1 MRATRWAAA
10 FISVVT
16 ALGGWWLY
24 PAADE
29 EIAYRQTGTASW
41 YGAELEGRPTAS
53 GEPFDPD
60 RLTAAHR
67 RLPLGSTVTVT
78 NVENGEKV
86 TVEINDRG
94 PFTDKRVI
102 DLSEAAAER
111 IGIVDAGVAQVRL
124 EATEEQLT
132 AGG

>member
-1 MRATRWAAA
+1 MRPTLWTAA
-10 FISVVT
+10 FTCCLIAV
-16 ALGGWWLY
+16 GGWWLG
-24 PAADE
+24 PVARE
-29 EIAYRQTGTASW
+29 EVAYRQTGAASW

-78 NVENGEKV
+78 NVENGEQV

-102 DLSEAAAER
+102 DLSEAAADR
-111 IGIVDAGVAQVRL
+111 IGIVDAGVARVRL
-124 EATEEQLT
+124 EATEEQLA